1 MNRIE
6 IYRKS
11 DNRVQTLS
19 EGQVVNELGGVLF
32 EFKALELPWKNNER
46 RVSCIPAGT
55 YQIIKHTSPK
65 FGQCYWVQDV
75 PNRSE
80 ILIHPANYHHQLLG
94 CIAPGR
100 DFIDIDGDGQLDVTA
115 SKATMAQLLSFDCT
129 ELVIYG

>member
-80 ILIHPANYHHQLLG
+80 ILIHPANYHRQLLG